1 MIGKNNAKSMNKI
14 IEDPQYYIAERHTNS
29 FNPYQ
34 RERTMETSV
43 QRNRYGVVLFA
54 GGKRNA

>member
-1 MIGKNNAKSMNKI
+1 MNLKSTNKI
-14 IEDPQYYIAERHTNS
+14 IQDPQYYYIAERHTNS

-43 QRNRYGVVLFA
+43 RRNQYGVVVFA

>member
-1 MIGKNNAKSMNKI
+1 MNSKSTNKI

-43 QRNRYGVVLFA
+43 RRNQYGVVLFA

>member
-1 MIGKNNAKSMNKI
+1 MIPRNNSKSTNKI
-14 IEDPQYYIAERHTNS
+14 IQDPQYYIAERHTNS

>member
-1 MIGKNNAKSMNKI
+1 MNSKSTNKI
-14 IEDPQYYIAERHTNS
+14 IQDPQYYIAERHTNS

-34 RERTMETSV
+34 RERTMEISV

-54 GGKRNA
+54 GGGRNA

>member
-1 MIGKNNAKSMNKI
+1 MIPRNNSKSTNKI
-14 IEDPQYYIAERHTNS
+14 IQDPQYYIVERHTNS

-43 QRNRYGVVLFA
+43 RRNQYGVVLFA
-54 GGKRNA
+54 GGRQNA